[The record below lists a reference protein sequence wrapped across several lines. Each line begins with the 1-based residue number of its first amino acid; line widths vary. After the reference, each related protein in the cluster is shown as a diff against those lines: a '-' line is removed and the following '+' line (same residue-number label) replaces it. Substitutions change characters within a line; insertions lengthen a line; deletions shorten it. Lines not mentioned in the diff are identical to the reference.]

1 MLKSSGRNRVSSLVA
16 CPVFLINKFNVKSVE
31 AEQFLKE
38 YEEDAKVQKSTWIR
52 FCTTNQGIGKSTVY
66 INYAV

>member
-38 YEEDAKVQKSTWIR
+38 YEEDATKFKNQPGFVSAQLIR
-52 FCTTNQGIGKSTVY
+52 E
-66 INYAV
+66 

>member
-16 CPVFLINKFNVKSVE
+16 GPVFLINKFNVKSVE

-38 YEEDAKVQKSTWIR
+38 CEEDATKFKDQPGFVSAQLIR
-52 FCTTNQGIGKSTVY
+52 E
-66 INYAV
+66 